1 MFLEGVVR
9 SSAHPRAGPGCS
21 PTPRQELMTGS
32 EPLRRPKALLLDLDD
47 TLLDHRVIPEN
58 IKNTCELVAVAFP
71 AFDAGLLLEANTRVW
86 AEYWPQVE
94 KAVWLGSIDVG
105 TVSRE
110 AWRRT
115 LHACGSDDASILEF
129 TYERSKRLDR
139 TTRRL
144 YPDAAALLACAD
156 AIELRLALV
165 TNGPS
170 GLQRDRLHSLWL
182 DDVFDAVIVSAE
194 VGMAKPDAG
203 PFRLAL
209 EELGVDTSEA
219 WHIGDSLHTDIVG
232 ALGAGLTAVWL
243 NRNGRPRSS
252 GDPRPDL
259 EVRSLLELVPLLHD
273 R

>member
-1 MFLEGVVR
+1 
-9 SSAHPRAGPGCS
+9 
-21 PTPRQELMTGS
+21 MTGS

-58 IKNTCELVAVAFP
+58 IKNTCELVAAAFP
-71 AFDAGLLLEANTRVW
+71 AFDAARLLEANSKAW

-94 KAVWLGSIDVG
+94 KAVWLGSIDVEA
-105 TVSRE
+105 VSRE

-115 LHACGSDDASILEF
+115 LHACGTDDTSILEF

-144 YPDAAALLACAD
+144 YPDAAALLAWAE
-156 AIELRLALV
+156 AVELRLALV

-170 GLQRDRLHSLWL
+170 GLQRDRLRSLWL
-182 DDVFDAVIVSAE
+182 DDVLDAVIISAE

-203 PFRLAL
+203 VFRLAL
-209 EELGVDTSEA
+209 EELGVDAGEA
-219 WHIGDSLHTDIVG
+219 WHIGDSLHTDVAG

-243 NRNGRPRSS
+243 NRNGRPRSRDS
-252 GDPRPDL
+252 PPDL
-259 EVRSLLELVPLLHD
+259 EVGSLLELVPLFHD